1 MATGS
6 PKCNVSRALCPFAD
20 LPICWGAAKGWGV
33 YTARDM
39 QKYAIWA
46 ISAAVAIPV
55 YAVTTLIGLSEVV
68 VLILTFVGAMVG
80 AVLGTAIMQRRAGP
94 VAAQSPAPDRGPGNG
109 KTEA

>member
-1 MATGS
+1 M
-6 PKCNVSRALCPFAD
+6 
-20 LPICWGAAKGWGV
+20 PICWGADAGQGV

-46 ISAAVAIPV
+46 ISAAVAIPA
-55 YAVTTLIGLSEVV
+55 YAITTFIGLSEVL
-68 VLILTFVGAMVG
+68 VLVLTFVGAMIG

-94 VAAQSPAPDRGPGNG
+94 AAVQSPAPDPGPGNG